1 MDRHTAK
8 ERIAK
13 LREVID
19 RHRTLYHVHDTQEI
33 SDAALDSL
41 KHELYLLEQEHPD
54 LITKDSPTQ
63 RVGGKPLAKF
73 GKVQHHLPMLSM
85 EDVFSFDEL
94 SAWET
99 RIAKLLGRKPSGYHA
114 EIKMDG
120 LAVSLVY
127 EDGVFVKG
135 ATRGDGK
142 IGEDITENLRTIEAI
157 PLRLAAPALGRV
169 EVRGEVFMT
178 KQAFDRLNAR
188 MEKEG
193 KPLFANP
200 RNVSAGSIRQLDPA
214 ITRERE
220 LDFYGYALYGDFG
233 LLTHADAHALMAKLG
248 IKTNPLTTIAKDLRE
263 VQAFYEKIGK
273 KRPSLDY
280 WIDGVVVVVND
291 DAEYERLGVVGKTPR
306 GCVAYK
312 FPAEQAT
319 TVIEDIHV
327 QVGRTG
333 ALTPVAV
340 MRPVHVAG
348 TTVTHATLHNEDE
361 IVRLGVRI
369 GDTVVIE
376 KAGDIIPKVV
386 KVLTEVRT
394 GKEKRFLM
402 PTTCPVCGSKV
413 VRRDGE
419 VILRCTNEDCYA
431 QTLERLE
438 HFVSKKAIDM
448 PGLGGKI
455 LERFVDEGL
464 VGDASDLFRLRKEDI
479 EELERFADTSARN
492 IVATI
497 ASRKVVELP
506 RFLYAL
512 GIRHVGEET
521 AIALA
526 EQFRSI
532 RALMDATLEELE
544 AVEDVGPVVAGSV
557 ATFFADAKKR
567 EAVERLLEVMEIRSL
582 PKRAVSKSPLAGK
595 TVVVT
600 GTLSGFTRDG
610 AKDAIRAVGGK
621 VSGSVSAKTDFV
633 VVGEDPG
640 SKADTAKKLG
650 VRVLNEQEF
659 SAMLGK

>member
-1 MDRHTAK
+1 MDKRAAK
-8 ERIAK
+8 ERITK

-19 RHRTLYHVHDTQEI
+19 HHRTLYHVYDKQDI

-41 KHELYLLEQEHPD
+41 KHELYVLEQQHPD

-73 GKVQHHLPMLSM
+73 GKVRHATRMLSM

-94 SAWET
+94 AAWET

-135 ATRGDGK
+135 ATRGDGRV
-142 IGEDITENLRTIEAI
+142 GEDVTENLRTIEAI
-157 PLRLAAPALGRV
+157 PLRLAVPSKGRM
-169 EVRGEVFMT
+169 EVRGEVFMP
-178 KQAFDRLNAR
+178 KKAFDRLNAR
-188 MEKEG
+188 MAKEG

-214 ITRERE
+214 VTRERE
-220 LDFYGYALYGDFG
+220 LDFFGYALYGDLG
-233 LLTHADAHALMAKLG
+233 LKKHAEAHAFMPKLG
-248 IKTNPLTTIAKDLRE
+248 IKTNPLTSIVKDLDG
-263 VQAFYEKIGK
+263 VQTFFTKIGK
-273 KRPSLDY
+273 LRPSLDY
-280 WIDGVVVVVND
+280 WIDGVVVVVD
-291 DAEYERLGVVGKTPR
+291 DDKEFERLGVVGKTPR

-319 TVIEDIHV
+319 TVVEDIHV

-348 TTVTHATLHNEDE
+348 TTVTHASLHNEDE
-361 IVRLGVRI
+361 IRRLDVRI

-376 KAGDIIPKVV
+376 KAGDIIPKVM
-386 KVLTEVRT
+386 KVLTEART
-394 GKEKRFLM
+394 GKERKFIM
-402 PTTCPVCGSKV
+402 PSTCPVCGSKV
-413 VRRDGE
+413 KRAEGE
-419 VILRCTNEDCYA
+419 VILRCTNEECYA
-431 QTLERLE
+431 QTLERLG

-448 PGLGGKI
+448 PGLGEKI
-455 LERFVDEGL
+455 LERFIDEGL
-464 VGDASDLFRLRKEDI
+464 VRDASDLFRLRKEDI

-492 IVATI
+492 IVETI
-497 ASRKVVELP
+497 ASRTTADLP
-506 RFLYAL
+506 KFLYAL

-526 EQFRSI
+526 ERFRTI
-532 RALMDATLEELE
+532 DALMDATVEELE
-544 AVEDVGPVVAGSV
+544 EVEDVGAVVAESIV
-557 ATFFADAKKR
+557 EFFGNKKKR
-567 EAVERLLEVMEIRSL
+567 ESVLRLLKVMEVRAM
-582 PKRAVSKSPLAGK
+582 PKRAKAQGPLAGK

-600 GTLSGFTRDG
+600 GTLSGFSRDG
-610 AKDAIRAVGGK
+610 AKDAIRAAGGK

-640 SKADTAKKLG
+640 SKADAAKKLG
-650 VRVLNEQEF
+650 VRVLNEREF